1 MPAKRAREAAS
12 RGDAASND
20 DANLAR
26 AIAGARAASLARRET
41 TWTDE
46 RCDGAAAP
54 GARRTEINFPGSR
67 EEYEELLLTLGDGDA
82 ARRAANVEKK
92 LRAREGEAGE
102 DDADDAWTV
111 AAVIVP
117 ENGRAGEEGGG
128 GGGGGGRARR
138 ATGGGCSRTTRRAT
152 RFIIFTR

>member
-128 GGGGGGRARR
+128 GGARR
-138 ATGGGCSRTTRRAT
+138 ATGGGGSRTTRRAT